1 MLNGV
6 NVMFNKK
13 FKLFLITLAFML
25 SISAVAAVDTNST
38 DDMLAEE
45 VDVEPPSWSE
55 SPLSLS
61 ESIQTTGADA
71 KYVLTSESSSYYSG
85 SNYTVVLS
93 RNNDPVENASVSL
106 YINGVS
112 YTQNTD
118 EDGRVSVP
126 LDLTAGNYV
135 VSASYEDT
143 VDKSNVKV
151 LPLITAKNVTKT
163 YSNTKKYSATFFNS
177 DGTPLKNTNVK
188 FILNNK
194 TYTKKTNSKGV
205 ASLELNLKVGDYVVW
220 AVHPKGYKIS
230 NRVTVKTSVIASD
243 VTKHYLSSRTF
254 SATFYGKDG
263 KPLVKKY
270 IKFKAH
276 GFTFNVKTNS
286 KGVAKLAII
295 SDPSTFKMTS
305 INPVTGEKATNTVK
319 ISPTMTAKKM
329 TVFSDK
335 TSTFK
340 VTIYKNEKLVKNAK
354 VYVYIKGVKKVAKTD
369 ANGVASV
376 KFKLAKG
383 TYTFS
388 SYDPYTQSYLKTKIT
403 VNDPTIKA
411 SNIVAAE
418 NKTSVFTATLVNN
431 DGSLA
436 KNTNMQITLNN
447 VTKTVKTN
455 SYGAAS
461 VNFNLSAGTY
471 KVSCKDL
478 RNGYSTTKTIE
489 VIKSNVGTTYNKYG
503 VSEDGYSLLAIG
515 RASSS
520 GELSKYGY
528 TFYVTE
534 FDRTCPYCG
543 SHELYWGIFFAGN
556 EYTDYGVFPA
566 TGNKEGSSAEGIIV
580 CANCDCDWSVFGHI
594 HGGSI
599 DNLKVITP
607 TKSCTKADAYTLS
620 SGKYVVL

>member
-45 VDVEPPSWSE
+45 VDVEPPSGSE

-205 ASLELNLKVGDYVVW
+205 ASLELNLKVGNYVVW
-220 AVHPKGYKIS
+220 AVHPKGYQ
-230 NRVTVKTSVIASD
+230 TG
-243 VTKHYLSSRTF
+243 LPSR
-254 SATFYGKDG
+254 
-263 KPLVKKY
+263 
-270 IKFKAH
+270 H
-276 GFTFNVKTNS
+276 
-286 KGVAKLAII
+286 
-295 SDPSTFKMTS
+295 
-305 INPVTGEKATNTVK
+305 
-319 ISPTMTAKKM
+319 
-329 TVFSDK
+329 
-335 TSTFK
+335 
-340 VTIYKNEKLVKNAK
+340 
-354 VYVYIKGVKKVAKTD
+354 
-369 ANGVASV
+369 
-376 KFKLAKG
+376 
-383 TYTFS
+383 
-388 SYDPYTQSYLKTKIT
+388 Q
-403 VNDPTIKA
+403 
-411 SNIVAAE
+411 
-418 NKTSVFTATLVNN
+418 
-431 DGSLA
+431 
-436 KNTNMQITLNN
+436 
-447 VTKTVKTN
+447 
-455 SYGAAS
+455 
-461 VNFNLSAGTY
+461 
-471 KVSCKDL
+471 
-478 RNGYSTTKTIE
+478 
-489 VIKSNVGTTYNKYG
+489 
-503 VSEDGYSLLAIG
+503 
-515 RASSS
+515 
-520 GELSKYGY
+520 
-528 TFYVTE
+528 
-534 FDRTCPYCG
+534 
-543 SHELYWGIFFAGN
+543 
-556 EYTDYGVFPA
+556 
-566 TGNKEGSSAEGIIV
+566 
-580 CANCDCDWSVFGHI
+580 
-594 HGGSI
+594 
-599 DNLKVITP
+599 
-607 TKSCTKADAYTLS
+607 
-620 SGKYVVL
+620 

>member
-1 MLNGV
+1 
-6 NVMFNKK
+6 MFNKK

-45 VDVEPPSWSE
+45 VDVEPPSGSE

-135 VSASYEDT
+135 ISASYEDT

-205 ASLELNLKVGDYVVW
+205 ASLEINLKVGNYVVW

-230 NRVTVKTSVIASD
+230 NKITVKTSVIASD

-254 SATFYGKDG
+254 SATFYGKNG
-263 KPLVKKY
+263 KALVKKY

-305 INPVTGEKATNTVK
+305 INPVTGEKVTNTVK

-411 SNIVAAE
+411 SNIVGAE

-436 KNTNMQITLNN
+436 KNTNMEITLNN

-455 SYGAAS
+455 DYGAAS
-461 VNFNLSAGTY
+461 VNFNLPAGTY
-471 KVSCKDL
+471 KVTCKDL
-478 RNGYSTTKTIE
+478 RNGYSTTKTID
-489 VIKSNVGTTYNKYG
+489 VIKSKVGTTYNQYG

-515 RASSS
+515 RASSA

-607 TKSCTKADAYTLS
+607 TKACTKADAYTLT